1 MYQPAIL
8 RSDVSGS
15 RGYDAP
21 VTTKQPNDAPARP
34 ALVPEFAVT
43 DIERSVRFYFDVLG
57 FEVFYDRPEERFAY
71 LRRRVGDREAHV
83 MLEEHGG
90 CSFHAAAME
99 HPYGRGSHLQIE
111 VDKVGPLW
119 ATVQESGAAVVLPLE
134 DRWYRRGDGEVGN
147 RQFVT
152 QDPDGYVLRFFESL
166 GAR

>member
-1 MYQPAIL
+1 MTTNQPD
-8 RSDVSGS
+8 RFPS
-15 RGYDAP
+15 
-21 VTTKQPNDAPARP
+21 KP

-43 DIERSVRFYFDVLG
+43 DIDRSVRFYVDVLG
-57 FEVFYDRPEERFAY
+57 FSLLYDRPEERFAY
-71 LRRRVGDREAHV
+71 LVRRVGEREAHV

-90 CSFHAAAME
+90 RSFHSAALE

-111 VDKVGPLW
+111 VSEVAPLW
-119 ATVQESGAAVVLPLE
+119 AAVQDSGAPVVLPLE

>member
-1 MYQPAIL
+1 MDRPDHPSL
-8 RSDVSGS
+8 
-15 RGYDAP
+15 
-21 VTTKQPNDAPARP
+21 KP

-43 DIERSVRFYFDVLG
+43 EIERSVRFYVDVLG
-57 FEVFYDRPEERFAY
+57 FSVLYDRPEERFAY
-71 LRRRVGDREAHV
+71 LVRRVDEREAHL

-90 CSFHAAAME
+90 RSFHAAAME
-99 HPYGRGSHLQIE
+99 HPYGRGAHLQIE
-111 VDKVGPLW
+111 VDEVAPLW
-119 ATVQESGAAVVLPLE
+119 AAVQASGAPVVLALE